1 MVDTFVNVVIG
12 FLSGAVGSLGIGG
25 GGILIVML
33 TLALGIKQNN
43 ATLANLIFFI
53 PVAIFSLILYSRQGK
68 VKWKTTTFLA
78 LFGVIGAVV
87 GVLLS
92 GIIGANIIRKI
103 FAVLLIII
111 STAELLKKDEIH

>member
-53 PVAIFSLILYSRQGK
+53 PVAIFSLILYF
-68 VKWKTTTFLA
+68 V
-78 LFGVIGAVV
+78 
-87 GVLLS
+87 
-92 GIIGANIIRKI
+92 
-103 FAVLLIII
+103 FAF
-111 STAELLKKDEIH
+111 SLKSFKEIV

>member
-1 MVDTFVNVVIG
+1 MVDTVVNIIIG

-25 GGILIVML
+25 GGVLIVML
-33 TLALGIKQNN
+33 TLTLGIKQNN

-78 LFGVIGAVV
+78 LFGVISAVV

>member
-68 VKWKTTTFLA
+68 VKWKTTIFIA

-92 GIIGANIIRKI
+92 SVIGADIIRKI